1 MKVRQEA
8 ANAQLQAASDSIR
21 KMPMF
26 GVAFALGF
34 AFLLMSLAGIG
45 APAQAG
51 TLNDSVS
58 PIIEDVTSLFVPIL
72 ALVVAAV
79 PVVVATAMISF
90 ILGILAAII
99 SKMHI

>member
-1 MKVRQEA
+1 MTVYQRYKT
-8 ANAQLQAASDSIR
+8 
-21 KMPMF
+21 K
-26 GVAFALGF
+26 ALLTIG
-34 AFLLMSLAGIG
+34 MAGITLM
-45 APAQAG
+45 PYVSAG

>member
-1 MKVRQEA
+1 
-8 ANAQLQAASDSIR
+8 
-21 KMPMF
+21 MF

-45 APAQAG
+45 APVAAG

-58 PIIEDVTSLFVPIL
+58 PIIEDVSSLFVPIL

-99 SKMHI
+99 SKMHM

>member
-1 MKVRQEA
+1 MTMYQRYRTKA
-8 ANAQLQAASDSIR
+8 LL
-21 KMPMF
+21 
-26 GVAFALGF
+26 ALGT
-34 AFLLMSLAGIG
+34 AGVTLMPYVS
-45 APAQAG
+45 AG

-58 PIIEDVTSLFVPIL
+58 PIITDVTELFVPIL

-99 SKMHI
+99 GKMHI